1 MKFEVQDMTCAH
13 CVSRITQTVKDLDA
27 SATVEVDLESK
38 QVKVSSQV
46 SAGDVQHA
54 IAEAGF
60 SPTLTE

>member
-27 SATVEVDLESK
+27 SATVEIDLESK
-38 QVKVSSQV
+38 QVKISSQL
-46 SAGDVQHA
+46 SPDDVQQA

-60 SPTLTE
+60 SPRLKD